1 MKKIIGL
8 ITALVLLVSSA
19 AMAESIDFSKLSDE
33 EVTALYLYAW
43 REAGERGL
51 EIDPLY
57 DPTPSPDVYTAK
69 AWPFIQE
76 SYADILENTEERI
89 GQVYVLK
96 GTVQEVL
103 SGNPLRVVFLAGEEG
118 MTMPVVVERPWN
130 RKFALEE
137 GKEYRIYADLTS
149 VADGRPVM
157 TARYVY
163 AGMTAGN

>member
-1 MKKIIGL
+1 MKKIIGI

-76 SYADILENTEERI
+76 SYADMLENTEERI

-96 GTVQEVL
+96 GTVQEVVYQL
-103 SGNPLRVVFLAGEEG
+103 VGGLRSGMGYCGAPSIEKLHEAKFTRITNAGVMESHPHDITITSEA
-118 MTMPVVVERPWN
+118 PNYSRPD
-130 RKFALEE
+130 K
-137 GKEYRIYADLTS
+137 
-149 VADGRPVM
+149 
-157 TARYVY
+157 
-163 AGMTAGN
+163 

>member
-1 MKKIIGL
+1 MKKIIGI

-57 DPTPSPDVYTAK
+57 DPNRHTFVMKLY
-69 AWPFIQE
+69 F
-76 SYADILENTEERI
+76 SYADMLENTEERI

-118 MTMPVVVERPWN
+118 MTLPVVVERPWN

>member
-1 MKKIIGL
+1 M
-8 ITALVLLVSSA
+8 
-19 AMAESIDFSKLSDE
+19 
-33 EVTALYLYAW
+33 
-43 REAGERGL
+43 
-51 EIDPLY
+51 
-57 DPTPSPDVYTAK
+57 
-69 AWPFIQE
+69 
-76 SYADILENTEERI
+76 LENTEERI

-149 VADGRPVM
+149 VADGRPAM